1 MVAKFAKQR
10 LLLLGF
16 FVEDLW
22 MTPFSHVFS
31 CAVRW
36 GDMDAYGHVNHAQ
49 FLRYL
54 ESARIALFEDL
65 CGAMVALPTLVVAEV
80 RCRYLAE
87 LRYPATVTVHSALQK
102 VRGGSL
108 EVVGEI
114 REGERLCAKA
124 QVQLVCF
131 DPVRR
136 RPTRLPPDFLAAI
149 QDYVAD

>member
-1 MVAKFAKQR
+1 
-10 LLLLGF
+10 
-16 FVEDLW
+16 

-65 CGAMVALPTLVVAEV
+65 CGAAVALPTLVVAEV

-108 EVVGEI
+108 EVAGEI

-131 DPVRR
+131 DPLRR
-136 RPTRLPPDFLAAI
+136 KPKRLPPDFLAAI

>member
-1 MVAKFAKQR
+1 MAT
-10 LLLLGF
+10 F
-16 FVEDLW
+16 F
-22 MTPFSHVFS
+22 HVFS

-65 CGAMVALPTLVVAEV
+65 CGATLPTLVVAEV

-87 LRYPATVTVHSALQK
+87 LRYPATVTVHSALRN

-108 EVVGEI
+108 EVVAEM
-114 REGERLCAKA
+114 REGARLCAEA

-131 DPVRR
+131 DPLRR
-136 RPTRLPPDFLAAI
+136 KPTRLPPEFLAAI
-149 QDYVAD
+149 GAYVSD

>member
-1 MVAKFAKQR
+1 M
-10 LLLLGF
+10 
-16 FVEDLW
+16 
-22 MTPFSHVFS
+22 MPFSHVFS

-36 GDMDAYGHVNHAQ
+36 GDMDAYGHVNHAL
-49 FLRYL
+49 FWRYL
-54 ESARIALFEDL
+54 ESARIALFEEL
-65 CGAMVALPTLVVAEV
+65 CGTALPTLVVAEV

-108 EVVGEI
+108 EVVAEI
-114 REGERLCAKA
+114 REGARRCAAA

-136 RPTRLPPDFLAAI
+136 KPTRFPPDFLAAI
-149 QDYVAD
+149 QGYVSD

>member
-1 MVAKFAKQR
+1 
-10 LLLLGF
+10 
-16 FVEDLW
+16 

-36 GDMDAYGHVNHAQ
+36 GDMDAYGHVNHAL
-49 FLRYL
+49 FWRYL
-54 ESARIALFEDL
+54 ESARIALFEEA
-65 CGAMVALPTLVVAEV
+65 CGAADLPMLVVAEA

-87 LRYPATVTVHSALQK
+87 LRYPATITVHSALQK

>member
-1 MVAKFAKQR
+1 MAA
-10 LLLLGF
+10 F
-16 FVEDLW
+16 F
-22 MTPFSHVFS
+22 HVFS

-36 GDMDAYGHVNHAQ
+36 GDMDAYGHVNHAL
-49 FLRYL
+49 FWRYL
-54 ESARIALFEDL
+54 ESARIALFEEL
-65 CGAMVALPTLVVAEV
+65 CGTALPTLVVAEA

-87 LRYPATVTVHSALQK
+87 LRYPATITVHSALQK

-108 EVVGEI
+108 EVAGEI
-114 REGERLCAKA
+114 RQGERLCAKA

-136 RPTRLPPDFLAAI
+136 KPTRFPPDFLAAI